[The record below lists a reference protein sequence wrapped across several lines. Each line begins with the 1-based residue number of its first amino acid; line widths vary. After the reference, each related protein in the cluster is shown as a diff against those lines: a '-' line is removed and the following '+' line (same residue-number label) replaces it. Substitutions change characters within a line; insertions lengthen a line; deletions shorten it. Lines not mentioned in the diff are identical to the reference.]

1 MIKFYGFMKIA
12 VLGAGHLGRIHLD
25 IIKSI
30 SEYDLVGFYDP
41 DTQLSKKI
49 SKEFSVRSFD
59 SMSSLIDETDIVDIV
74 TPTLSHFEC
83 AKQAILNYK
92 HVFIEK
98 PVTKTV
104 AEADELI
111 VMAERHDVKVQ
122 VGHVERFNPAFTAAK
137 PYIKNPL
144 FIETHRLSPFNPR
157 GTDVS
162 VVLDLMIHDID
173 IILNIV
179 ESDVTDITTSGVAV
193 ASDSADISN
202 ARIEFE
208 NGCVAN
214 LTASRVS
221 LKKMR
226 KARIFQKDA
235 YVSIDFLEKKTE
247 IVSLSDE
254 SSWNPFVKNIE
265 VDTDGNKKS
274 VRLHKPRVKK
284 LNAIKEELVS
294 FAKAIKNNSL
304 PVVTLNDGC
313 KAIRVAHTVMD
324 KINERITKTLSNA

>member
-1 MIKFYGFMKIA
+1 MKIA

-25 IIKSI
+25 IIKRI
-30 SEYDLVGFYDP
+30 SEFDLVGFYDP
-41 DTQLSKKI
+41 DPNLSSKI
-49 SKEFSVRSFD
+49 SEELSVRSFE
-59 SMSSLIDETDIVDIV
+59 SMSSLIDATEIVDIV

-83 AKQAILNYK
+83 AKQAILNHK

-98 PVTKTV
+98 PVTNTV
-104 AEADELI
+104 EEADELL
-111 VMAERHDVKVQ
+111 VLAERSDVKVQ
-122 VGHVERFNPAFTAAK
+122 VGHVERFNPAFIAAK

-179 ESDVTDITTSGVAV
+179 KSDVTHINTSGVAV
-193 ASDSADISN
+193 ASDNADITN

-226 KARIFQKDA
+226 KTRIFQKDA
-235 YVSIDFLEKKTE
+235 YVSVDFLEKKTE

-254 SSWNPFVKNIE
+254 TSWYPFVMNIE

-274 VRLHKPRVKK
+274 VHLHKPRVKK
-284 LNAIKEELVS
+284 LNAIQEELVS
-294 FAKAIKNNSL
+294 FAKAIQNNSL
-304 PVVTLNDGC
+304 PLVTLNDGC
-313 KAIRVAHTVMD
+313 KALRVAHTVME
-324 KINERITKTLSNA
+324 KINERITKTLPNA

>member
-1 MIKFYGFMKIA
+1 MKIA

-25 IIKSI
+25 IIKRI

-41 DTQLSKKI
+41 DPHLSSKI
-49 SKEFSVRSFD
+49 SKELSVRSFE
-59 SMSSLIDETDIVDIV
+59 SMSSLIDATDIVDIV

-83 AKQAILNYK
+83 AKQAILNHK

-98 PVTKTV
+98 PVTNTL
-104 AEADELI
+104 AEADELL
-111 VMAERHDVKVQ
+111 VLAERSDVMVQ
-122 VGHVERFNPAFTAAK
+122 VGHVERFNPAFLAAK
-137 PYIKNPL
+137 PYIKSPL

-173 IILNIV
+173 IVLNIV
-179 ESDVTDITTSGVAV
+179 KSDITAISTSGVAV
-193 ASDSADISN
+193 ATDNADITN
-202 ARIEFE
+202 ARIEFG

-226 KARIFQKDA
+226 KTRIFQKDA

-247 IVSLSDE
+247 IVSLSEE
-254 SSWNPFVKNIE
+254 SSWNPFVMNIE
-265 VDTDGNKKS
+265 VDSAGNKKS
-274 VRLHKPRVKK
+274 VNLHKPRVKQ
-284 LNAIKEELVS
+284 LNAIQEELVS
-294 FAKAIKNNSL
+294 FAKAIQNNSL
-304 PVVTLNDGC
+304 PLVTLNDGC
-313 KAIRVAHTVMD
+313 KALRVAHTIME
-324 KINERITKTLSNA
+324 KINERITKTLPNA

>member
-1 MIKFYGFMKIA
+1 MKIA

-25 IIKSI
+25 IIKRI
-30 SEYDLVGFYDP
+30 SEYDLIGFYDP
-41 DTQLSKKI
+41 DPHVSSKI
-49 SKEFSVRSFD
+49 SKEFSVRSFE
-59 SMSSLIDETDIVDIV
+59 SMSSLIDATDIVDIV

-83 AKQAILNYK
+83 AMQAILNHK

-98 PVTKTV
+98 PVTNTL
-104 AEADELI
+104 AEADELL
-111 VMAERHDVKVQ
+111 VLAECSDVKVQ
-122 VGHVERFNPAFTAAK
+122 VGHVERFNPAFLAAK
-137 PYIKNPL
+137 PFIKSPL

-173 IILNIV
+173 IVLNIV
-179 ESDVTDITTSGVAV
+179 NSNITAISTSGVAF
-193 ASDSADISN
+193 ATDNADITN

-226 KARIFQKDA
+226 KTRIFQKDA

-247 IVSLSDE
+247 IVTLSEE
-254 SSWNPFVKNIE
+254 SSWNPFVMNIE
-265 VDTDGNKKS
+265 VDFDGNKKS
-274 VRLHKPRVKK
+274 VSLHKPRVKQ
-284 LNAIKEELVS
+284 LNAIQEELVS
-294 FAKAIKNNSL
+294 FAKAIQNNSL
-304 PVVTLNDGC
+304 PLVTLNDGC
-313 KAIRVAHTVMD
+313 KALRVAHTIME
-324 KINERITKTLSNA
+324 KINERITKTFPNA

>member
-1 MIKFYGFMKIA
+1 MKIA

-25 IIKSI
+25 IIKRI
-30 SEYDLVGFYDP
+30 SEFDLVGFYDP
-41 DTQLSKKI
+41 DPHLSSKI
-49 SKEFSVRSFD
+49 SEELSVRSFE
-59 SMSSLIDETDIVDIV
+59 SMSSLIDATEIVDIV

-83 AKQAILNYK
+83 AKQALLNHK

-98 PVTKTV
+98 PVTNTV
-104 AEADELI
+104 EEADQLL
-111 VMAERHDVKVQ
+111 VLAERCDVKVQ
-122 VGHVERFNPAFTAAK
+122 VGHVERFNPAFIAAK

-179 ESDVTDITTSGVAV
+179 NSDVTHINTSGVAV
-193 ASDSADISN
+193 ASDNADITN

-226 KARIFQKDA
+226 KTRIFQKDA

-247 IVSLSDE
+247 IVSLSE
-254 SSWNPFVKNIE
+254 VSSWNPFAMNIE
-265 VDTDGNKKS
+265 VDAVGNKKT
-274 VRLHKPRVKK
+274 VQLLKPKIEG
-284 LNAIKEELVS
+284 LNAIHEELLT
-294 FAKAIKNNSL
+294 FAQAIQNNNMPL
-304 PVVTLNDGC
+304 VTLNDGC
-313 KAIRVAHTVMD
+313 KALRVAHIIME
-324 KINERITKTLSNA
+324 KINERISKTLPNA

>member
-1 MIKFYGFMKIA
+1 MKIA

-25 IIKSI
+25 IIKRI
-30 SEYDLVGFYDP
+30 SEYDLIGFYDP
-41 DTQLSKKI
+41 DPHVSSKI
-49 SKEFSVRSFD
+49 SKEFSVRSFE
-59 SMSSLIDETDIVDIV
+59 SMSSLIDATDIVDIV

-83 AKQAILNYK
+83 AMQAILNHK

-98 PVTKTV
+98 PVTNTL
-104 AEADELI
+104 AEADELL
-111 VMAERHDVKVQ
+111 VLAERSDVKVQ
-122 VGHVERFNPAFTAAK
+122 VGHVERFNPAFLAAK
-137 PYIKNPL
+137 PFIKNPL

-173 IILNIV
+173 IVLNIV
-179 ESDVTDITTSGVAV
+179 NSNITAISTSGVAF
-193 ASDSADISN
+193 ATDNADITN

-226 KARIFQKDA
+226 KTRIFQKDA

-247 IVSLSDE
+247 IVTLSEE
-254 SSWNPFVKNIE
+254 SSWNPFVMNIE
-265 VDTDGNKKS
+265 VDFDGNKKS
-274 VRLHKPRVKK
+274 VSLHKPRVKQ
-284 LNAIKEELVS
+284 LNAIQEELVS
-294 FAKAIKNNSL
+294 FAKAIQNNSL
-304 PVVTLNDGC
+304 PLVTLNDGC
-313 KAIRVAHTVMD
+313 KALRVAHTIME
-324 KINERITKTLSNA
+324 KINERITKTFPNA

>member
-1 MIKFYGFMKIA
+1 MKIA

-25 IIKSI
+25 IIKRI
-30 SEYDLVGFYDP
+30 SEFDLVGFYDP
-41 DTQLSKKI
+41 DPDISAKICKELSI
-49 SKEFSVRSFD
+49 RSFE
-59 SMSSLIDETDIVDIV
+59 SISSLIDSTDIVDIV

-83 AKQAILNYK
+83 AKQALLNHK
-92 HVFIEK
+92 HIFIEK
-98 PVTKTV
+98 PVTNTV
-104 AEADELI
+104 EEADELL
-111 VMAERHDVKVQ
+111 VLAERSNVKVQ
-122 VGHVERFNPAFTAAK
+122 VGHVERFNPAFIAAK

-144 FIETHRLSPFNPR
+144 FIETHRLSQFNPR

-179 ESDVTDITTSGVAV
+179 KSDVTHINTSGVAV
-193 ASDSADISN
+193 ASDNADITN

-226 KARIFQKDA
+226 KTRIFQKDA
-235 YVSIDFLEKKTE
+235 YVSVDFLEKKTE

-254 SSWNPFVKNIE
+254 TSWNPYVVNIE
-265 VDTDGNKKS
+265 VDSDGNKKS
-274 VRLHKPRVKK
+274 VHLHKPRVKK
-284 LNAIKEELVS
+284 LNAIQEELVA
-294 FAKAIKNNSL
+294 FAKAIENNSL
-304 PVVTLNDGC
+304 PLVTLNDGC
-313 KAIRVAHTVMD
+313 KALRVAHIIMD
-324 KINERITKTLSNA
+324 KINGRINKTLPNA

>member
-1 MIKFYGFMKIA
+1 MKIA

-25 IIKSI
+25 IIKRM

-41 DTQLSKKI
+41 DPHLSSKI
-49 SKEFSVRSFD
+49 SKELSIHSFQ
-59 SMSSLIDETDIVDIV
+59 SMGSLIDATDIVDIV

-83 AKQAILNYK
+83 AKQAILNHK

-98 PVTKTV
+98 PVTNTV
-104 AEADELI
+104 LEADELL
-111 VMAERHDVKVQ
+111 VLAERSNVKVQ
-122 VGHVERFNPAFTAAK
+122 VGHVERFNPAFIAAK
-137 PYIKNPL
+137 PYINNPL

-179 ESDVTDITTSGVAV
+179 KSDVTHISTSGVAV
-193 ASDSADISN
+193 ASDNADITN

-226 KARIFQKDA
+226 KTRVFQKDA

-247 IVSLSDE
+247 IVSLSE
-254 SSWNPFVKNIE
+254 VSSWNPFAMNIE
-265 VDTDGNKKS
+265 VDAVGNKKT
-274 VRLHKPRVKK
+274 VQLHKPKIK
-284 LNAIKEELVS
+284 QLNAIQEELVT
-294 FAKAIKNNSL
+294 FAQAIQNNNMPLVSL
-304 PVVTLNDGC
+304 HDGC
-313 KAIRVAHTVMD
+313 KALRIAHVIME
-324 KINERITKTLSNA
+324 KINERISKTLPNA

>member
-1 MIKFYGFMKIA
+1 MKIA

-25 IIKSI
+25 IIKRI
-30 SEYDLVGFYDP
+30 SEFDLVGFYDP
-41 DTQLSKKI
+41 DPDLSTKI
-49 SKEFSVRSFD
+49 CNELSIRSFE
-59 SMSSLIDETDIVDIV
+59 SISSLIDSTDIVDIV

-83 AKQAILNYK
+83 ARQAILNHK

-98 PVTKTV
+98 PVTNTV
-104 AEADELI
+104 EEADELL
-111 VMAERHDVKVQ
+111 VLAERSDVKVQ
-122 VGHVERFNPAFTAAK
+122 VGHVERFNPAFIAAK

-173 IILNIV
+173 IVLNIV
-179 ESDVTDITTSGVAV
+179 KSDITAISTSGVAV
-193 ASDSADISN
+193 ATDNADITN

-214 LTASRVS
+214 LTASRIS

-226 KARIFQKDA
+226 KTRVFQKDA

-247 IVSLSDE
+247 IVSLSEE
-254 SSWNPFVKNIE
+254 SSWNPLVMNIE

-284 LNAIKEELVS
+284 LNAIQEELVS
-294 FAKAIKNNSL
+294 FAKAIQNNSL
-304 PVVTLNDGC
+304 PLVTLNDGC
-313 KAIRVAHTVMD
+313 KALRVAHTVIE
-324 KINERITKTLSNA
+324 KINERITKTLPNA

>member
-1 MIKFYGFMKIA
+1 MKIA

-25 IIKSI
+25 IIKRI

-41 DTQLSKKI
+41 DQHLSSKI
-49 SKEFSVRSFD
+49 SKEFSVRSFE
-59 SMSSLIDETDIVDIV
+59 SMSSLIDATDIVDIV

-83 AKQAILNYK
+83 ARQAILNHK

-98 PVTKTV
+98 PVTNTLV
-104 AEADELI
+104 EADELL
-111 VMAERHDVKVQ
+111 VLAERSDVKVQ
-122 VGHVERFNPAFTAAK
+122 VGHVERFNPAFLAAK
-137 PYIKNPL
+137 PYIKSPL

-173 IILNIV
+173 IVLNIV
-179 ESDVTDITTSGVAV
+179 KSDITAISTSGVAV
-193 ASDSADISN
+193 ATDNADITN

-214 LTASRVS
+214 LTASRIS

-226 KARIFQKDA
+226 KTRVFQKDA

-247 IVSLSDE
+247 IVSLSEE
-254 SSWNPFVKNIE
+254 SSWNPFGMNIE
-265 VDTDGNKKS
+265 VDSNGNKKS
-274 VRLHKPRVKK
+274 VNLHKPRVKQ
-284 LNAIKEELVS
+284 LNAIQEELVS
-294 FAKAIKNNSL
+294 FAKAIQNNSL
-304 PVVTLNDGC
+304 PLVTLNDGC
-313 KAIRVAHTVMD
+313 KALRVAHTVIE
-324 KINERITKTLSNA
+324 KINERITKTLLNA

>member
-1 MIKFYGFMKIA
+1 MKIA

-25 IIKSI
+25 IIKRI

-41 DTQLSKKI
+41 DPHLSSKI
-49 SKEFSVRSFD
+49 SKELSVRSFE
-59 SMSSLIDETDIVDIV
+59 SMSSLIDATDIVDIV

-83 AKQAILNYK
+83 AKQAILNHK

-98 PVTKTV
+98 PVTNTL
-104 AEADELI
+104 AEADELL
-111 VMAERHDVKVQ
+111 VLAERSDVMVQ
-122 VGHVERFNPAFTAAK
+122 VGHVERFNPAFLAAK
-137 PYIKNPL
+137 PYIKSPL

-173 IILNIV
+173 IVLNIV
-179 ESDVTDITTSGVAV
+179 KSDITAISTSGVAV
-193 ASDSADISN
+193 ATDNADITN
-202 ARIEFE
+202 ARIEFG

-226 KARIFQKDA
+226 KTRIFQKDA

-247 IVSLSDE
+247 IVSLSEE
-254 SSWNPFVKNIE
+254 SSWNPFVMNIE
-265 VDTDGNKKS
+265 VDSDGNKKS
-274 VRLHKPRVKK
+274 VNLHKPRVKQ
-284 LNAIKEELVS
+284 LNAIQEELVS
-294 FAKAIKNNSL
+294 FAKAIQNNSFPL
-304 PVVTLNDGC
+304 VTLNDGC
-313 KAIRVAHTVMD
+313 KALRVAHTIME
-324 KINERITKTLSNA
+324 KINERITKTLPNV

>member
-1 MIKFYGFMKIA
+1 MKIA

-25 IIKSI
+25 IIKRI

-41 DTQLSKKI
+41 DPHLSSKI
-49 SKEFSVRSFD
+49 SKELSVRSFE
-59 SMSSLIDETDIVDIV
+59 SMSSLIDATDIVDIV

-83 AKQAILNYK
+83 AKQAILNHK

-98 PVTKTV
+98 PVTNTL
-104 AEADELI
+104 AEADELL
-111 VMAERHDVKVQ
+111 VLAQRSDVKVQ
-122 VGHVERFNPAFTAAK
+122 VGHVERFNPAFLSAK
-137 PYIKNPL
+137 PYIKSPL
-144 FIETHRLSPFNPR
+144 FIETHRLSQFNPR

-173 IILNIV
+173 IVLNIV
-179 ESDVTDITTSGVAV
+179 KSDITAISTSGVAV
-193 ASDSADISN
+193 ATDNADITN

-226 KARIFQKDA
+226 KTRVFQKDA

-247 IVSLSDE
+247 VVSLSE
-254 SSWNPFVKNIE
+254 VSSWNPFAMNIE
-265 VDTDGNKKS
+265 VDAVGNKKK
-274 VRLHKPRVKK
+274 VQILKPKIK
-284 LNAIKEELVS
+284 DLNAIQEELVT
-294 FAKAIKNNSL
+294 FAQAIQNNNMPLVSL
-304 PVVTLNDGC
+304 HDGC
-313 KAIRVAHTVMD
+313 KALRIAHVIME
-324 KINERITKTLSNA
+324 KINERVSKTLPNA

>member
-1 MIKFYGFMKIA
+1 MKIA

-25 IIKSI
+25 IIKRM

-41 DTQLSKKI
+41 DPHLSSKI
-49 SKEFSVRSFD
+49 SKELSIHSFQ
-59 SMSSLIDETDIVDIV
+59 SMGSLIDATDIVVIV

-83 AKQAILNYK
+83 AKQAILNHK

-98 PVTKTV
+98 PVTNTV
-104 AEADELI
+104 AEADELL
-111 VMAERHDVKVQ
+111 VLAERSDVKVQ
-122 VGHVERFNPAFTAAK
+122 VGHVERFNPAFIAAK
-137 PYIKNPL
+137 PYINNPL

-179 ESDVTDITTSGVAV
+179 KSDVTHISTSGVAV
-193 ASDSADISN
+193 ASDNPDITN

-226 KARIFQKDA
+226 KTRVFQKDA

-247 IVSLSDE
+247 IVSLSE
-254 SSWNPFVKNIE
+254 VSSWNPFAMNIE
-265 VDTDGNKKS
+265 VDAVGNKKT
-274 VRLHKPRVKK
+274 VQLHKPKIK
-284 LNAIKEELVS
+284 QLNAIQEELVT
-294 FAKAIKNNSL
+294 FAQAIQNNNKPL
-304 PVVTLNDGC
+304 VTLHDGC
-313 KAIRVAHTVMD
+313 KALRVAHIIME
-324 KINERITKTLSNA
+324 KINERISKTLPNA

>member
-1 MIKFYGFMKIA
+1 MKIA

-25 IIKSI
+25 IIKRM

-41 DTQLSKKI
+41 DPHLSSKI
-49 SKEFSVRSFD
+49 SKELSIRSFQ
-59 SMSSLIDETDIVDIV
+59 SMGSLIDATDIVDIV

-83 AKQAILNYK
+83 AKQAILNHK

-98 PVTKTV
+98 PVTNTV
-104 AEADELI
+104 VEADELL
-111 VMAERHDVKVQ
+111 VLAERSDVKVQ
-122 VGHVERFNPAFTAAK
+122 VGHVERFNPAFIAAK
-137 PYIKNPL
+137 PYINNPL

-179 ESDVTDITTSGVAV
+179 KSDITHISTSGVAV
-193 ASDSADISN
+193 ASDNADITN

-226 KARIFQKDA
+226 KTRVFQKDA

-247 IVSLSDE
+247 IVSLSE
-254 SSWNPFVKNIE
+254 LSSWNPFAMNIE
-265 VDTDGNKKS
+265 VDAVGNKKK
-274 VRLHKPRVKK
+274 VQLLKPKIK
-284 LNAIKEELVS
+284 DLNAIQEELVT
-294 FAKAIKNNSL
+294 FAQAIQNNNKPL
-304 PVVTLNDGC
+304 VTLNDGC
-313 KAIRVAHTVMD
+313 KALRVAHVIMG
-324 KINERITKTLSNA
+324 KINERISKTLPNA

>member
-1 MIKFYGFMKIA
+1 MKIA

-25 IIKSI
+25 IIKSM

-41 DTQLSKKI
+41 DAHLSRKI
-49 SKEFSVRSFD
+49 SEELSVRSFD

-83 AKQAILNYK
+83 AKHAILNHK

-98 PVTKTV
+98 PVTNTV
-104 AEADELI
+104 AEADELL
-111 VMAERHDVKVQ
+111 VLAERYDVKVQ

-179 ESDVTDITTSGVAV
+179 KSDVTDISTSGVAV
-193 ASDSADISN
+193 ASDNADITN

-226 KARIFQKDA
+226 KTRIFQKDA
-235 YVSIDFLEKKTE
+235 YVSIDFLEKNTE
-247 IVSLSDE
+247 IVSLSEE
-254 SSWNPFVKNIE
+254 SSWNPFVMNIE
-265 VDTDGNKKS
+265 VDSDGNKKS
-274 VRLHKPRVKK
+274 VNLHKPRVKQ
-284 LNAIKEELVS
+284 LNAIQEELVS
-294 FAKAIKNNSL
+294 FAKAIQNNSL
-304 PVVTLNDGC
+304 PLVTLNDGC
-313 KAIRVAHTVMD
+313 KALRVAHTVME
-324 KINERITKTLSNA
+324 KINERITKTLPNA

>member
-1 MIKFYGFMKIA
+1 MKIA

-25 IIKSI
+25 IIKRI

-41 DTQLSKKI
+41 DPHLSSKI
-49 SKEFSVRSFD
+49 SKEFSVRSFE
-59 SMSSLIDETDIVDIV
+59 SMSSLIDATDIVDIV

-83 AKQAILNYK
+83 AKQAIHNQK

-98 PVTKTV
+98 PVTNTV
-104 AEADELI
+104 AQADELL
-111 VMAERHDVKVQ
+111 VLAERFGVKVQ
-122 VGHVERFNPAFTAAK
+122 VGHVERFNPAFIAAK

-144 FIETHRLSPFNPR
+144 FIETHRLSPFNLR

-179 ESDVTDITTSGVAV
+179 NSDVTHINTSGVAV
-193 ASDSADISN
+193 ASDNADITN

-226 KARIFQKDA
+226 KTRIFQKDT

-247 IVSLSDE
+247 IVSLSE
-254 SSWNPFVKNIE
+254 VSSWNPFAMNIE
-265 VDTDGNKKS
+265 VDTVGNKKT
-274 VRLHKPRVKK
+274 VQLLKPKIK
-284 LNAIKEELVS
+284 GLNAIHEELLT
-294 FAKAIKNNSL
+294 FAQAIQNNNMPL
-304 PVVTLNDGC
+304 VTLNDGC
-313 KAIRVAHTVMD
+313 KALRVAHIIME
-324 KINERITKTLSNA
+324 KINERISKTLPNA

>member
-1 MIKFYGFMKIA
+1 MKRA
-12 VLGAGHLGRIHLD
+12 VLGAGHLGRIHID
-25 IIKSI
+25 IIKSM

-41 DTQLSKKI
+41 DSHLSSKT
-49 SKEFSVRSFD
+49 SKELSVRSFE
-59 SMSSLIDETDIVDIV
+59 SMSSLIYETDIVDIV

-83 AKQAILNYK
+83 AKQAILNHK

-98 PVTKTV
+98 PVTNTI
-104 AEADELI
+104 AEADELL
-111 VMAERHDVKVQ
+111 VLAECYDVKVQ

-179 ESDVTDITTSGVAV
+179 KSDVTNIATNGVAV
-193 ASDSADISN
+193 ASDNADITN

-226 KARIFQKDA
+226 KTRIFQKDA

-247 IVSLSDE
+247 IVSLSEE
-254 SSWNPFVKNIE
+254 SSWNPFVMNIE

-274 VRLHKPRVKK
+274 VHLHKPKVKK
-284 LNAIKEELVS
+284 LNAIQEELVS
-294 FAKAIKNNSL
+294 FAEAIHNNSL
-304 PVVTLNDGC
+304 PLVTLNDGC
-313 KAIRVAHTVMD
+313 KALRLAHAIME
-324 KINERITKTLSNA
+324 KINQKITKTLPNA

>member
-1 MIKFYGFMKIA
+1 MKIA

-25 IIKSI
+25 IIKRI

-41 DTQLSKKI
+41 DPHLSSKLSK
-49 SKEFSVRSFD
+49 ELSVRSFE
-59 SMSSLIDETDIVDIV
+59 SMSSLIDATDIVDIV

-83 AKQAILNYK
+83 AKQAILNHK

-98 PVTKTV
+98 PVTNTL
-104 AEADELI
+104 AEADELL
-111 VMAERHDVKVQ
+111 VLAERSDVMVQ
-122 VGHVERFNPAFTAAK
+122 VGHVERFNPAFLAAK
-137 PYIKNPL
+137 PYIKSPL

-173 IILNIV
+173 IVLNIV
-179 ESDVTDITTSGVAV
+179 KSDITAISTSGVAV
-193 ASDSADISN
+193 ATDNADITN
-202 ARIEFE
+202 ARIEFG

-226 KARIFQKDA
+226 KTRIFQKDA

-247 IVSLSDE
+247 IVSLSEE
-254 SSWNPFVKNIE
+254 SSWNPFVMNIE
-265 VDTDGNKKS
+265 VDSAGNKKS
-274 VRLHKPRVKK
+274 VNLHKPRVKQ
-284 LNAIKEELVS
+284 LNAIQEELVS
-294 FAKAIKNNSL
+294 FAKAIQNNSL
-304 PVVTLNDGC
+304 PLVTLNDGC
-313 KAIRVAHTVMD
+313 KALRVAHTIME
-324 KINERITKTLSNA
+324 KINERITKTLPNA